1 MSEEKEDYAFDEKKL
16 ADLLN
21 ELQRNIKLKEPDNIH
36 AKATEPDNMMQSFK
50 RQNLAADILRKYLKK
65 NILNVYNKEDK
76 AYFYPD
82 LVRQSTSR
90 KEKLDLTMYNPAD
103 FSDRNMIIIMNNDN
117 LSQFGRFNIALSF
130 DWVMGE

>member
-1 MSEEKEDYAFDEKKL
+1 
-16 ADLLN
+16 
-21 ELQRNIKLKEPDNIH
+21 
-36 AKATEPDNMMQSFK
+36 MQSFK